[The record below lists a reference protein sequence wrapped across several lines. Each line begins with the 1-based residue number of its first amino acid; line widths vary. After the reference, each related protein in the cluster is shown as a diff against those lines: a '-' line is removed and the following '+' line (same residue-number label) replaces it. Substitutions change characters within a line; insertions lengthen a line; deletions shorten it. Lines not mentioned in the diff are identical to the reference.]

1 MKYSLACDTW
11 DNKELEAIQSVIK
24 SGRYTMG
31 PRVKQF
37 EKEFAKFFRCT
48 DAVMVNSGSSANLL
62 AMAVLTNFKYKNCL
76 KRGDKIIIPTL
87 C

>member
-37 EKEFAKFFRCT
+37 EKEIVFFRVYQT
-48 DAVMVNSGSSANLL
+48 SQRHLNPSLTA
-62 AMAVLTNFKYKNCL
+62 AMHV
-76 KRGDKIIIPTL
+76 
-87 C
+87 

>member
-37 EKEFAKFFRCT
+37 EKEIVFFR
-48 DAVMVNSGSSANLL
+48 VYQVSQRHLNPS
-62 AMAVLTNFKYKNCL
+62 
-76 KRGDKIIIPTL
+76 
-87 C
+87 

>member
-37 EKEFAKFFRCT
+37 EKEIVFFR
-48 DAVMVNSGSSANLL
+48 VYH
-62 AMAVLTNFKYKNCL
+62 KYHK
-76 KRGDKIIIPTL
+76 DI
-87 C
+87 

>member
-37 EKEFAKFFRCT
+37 EKEIVFFRVYQSIT
-48 DAVMVNSGSSANLL
+48 KTSKPLL
-62 AMAVLTNFKYKNCL
+62 DGGYARLNQTNRSRLVKYPIFNNDFTAKN
-76 KRGDKIIIPTL
+76 D
-87 C
+87 